1 MAEIGNGVEEW
12 RTVPDFPNYEVS
24 NFGNVRSKDR
34 VSERNGSNA
43 NIKGMLLKTRIMKG
57 GYRRATLYSGT
68 RANHKQFA
76 VHRLVAMLFIPNP
89 ENLPCVNHKDE
100 NPENNHADNLEWCT
114 HKYNS
119 NYGTAIERRVK
130 HQDWK
135 SIADKQA
142 TPVLQMLPNGTLVK
156 EWPSMM
162 ECERQT
168 GMKSC
173 SICLACQGKLK
184 TYKGYVWRKKQ

>member
-1 MAEIGNGVEEW
+1 MAEIGNGVEVW
-12 RTVPDFPNYEVS
+12 KTVPDFPNYEVS

-34 VSERNGSNA
+34 VSERGGNDA
-43 NIKGMLLKTRIMKG
+43 RLRGMQLKTHNAR
-57 GYRRATLYSGT
+57 GYKCVTLYSGC
-68 RANHKQFA
+68 RDKHKQIG
-76 VHRLVAMLFIPNP
+76 VHRLVALAFIPNP
-89 ENLPCVNHKDE
+89 DSYPCVNHKDE
-100 NPENNHADNLEWCT
+100 NRENNRVENLEWCT

-130 HQDWK
+130 HQDWQ
-135 SIADKQA
+135 SIAMKQSTQIVQCEKDG
-142 TPVLQMLPNGTLVK
+142 TPIKT
-156 EWPSMM
+156 WPSMM

-184 TYKGYVWRKKQ
+184 TYKGYIWRKEE